1 MAAKGYR
8 ILRRPWRVRRPLYWG
23 MAFELLGIVAVLVL
37 FGIQQPDVFRT
48 QFWEIGHLMKWNS
61 SPNMILYAYANHQ
74 PLPKIPF
81 VWSQLLTN
89 FNVAISVVSLFV
101 LLVKMIMIIMKFFYP
116 ILGLIVSLSLT
127 VLYAVSAYG
136 QAGPDYA
143 DPKYPSPVPWYIAK
157 SCSVARPFNA
167 EKNCQ
172 IAKGAFAAT
181 IYLMFLYL
189 CNFILSIWSMWP
201 NKMLDM
207 YDDDD
212 DDSSDNEQETK
223 SPSKG
228 KQPVVNVTALHGGI
242 GIMNSNGNSPGTPGY
257 YGNKEWEMQPTMH
270 QRHQQQPPTSPRAM
284 HMSGAG
290 GGGGGGGYGYGG
302 VEAPLFTPR
311 TQAFHTLDR
320 RLPLR
325 SG

>member
-8 ILRRPWRVRRPLYWG
+8 LIRRPWRMRRPLYFG
-23 MAFELLGIVAVLVL
+23 MVFELLGIVGVLVL

-48 QFWEIGHLMKWNS
+48 QFWEIGHLMGWNS

-74 PLPKIPF
+74 PLPTVPF
-81 VWSQLLTN
+81 VWSQLLTDY
-89 FNVAISVVSLFV
+89 NVAISVVSLFI

-116 ILGLIVSLSLT
+116 ILGLIVSLGLT
-127 VLYAVSAYG
+127 VVYTVSVYG

-143 DPKYPSPVPWYIAK
+143 DPEHPSPVPWYIAK

-181 IYLMFLYL
+181 IYMLFLYL
-189 CNFILSIWSMWP
+189 ANLALSIWSMWP

-212 DDSSDNEQETK
+212 DSNSGDEQESK
-223 SPSKG
+223 PKG
-228 KQPVVNVTALHGGI
+228 KLPIVNVTALHGGI
-242 GIMNSNGNSPGTPGY
+242 GIMSGGSPSTGY
-257 YGNKEWEMQPTMH
+257 YGNKEWEMQPT
-270 QRHQQQPPTSPRAM
+270 QQPPTSPRAV
-284 HMSGAG
+284 HMSGAMG
-290 GGGGGGGYGYGG
+290 GGHGG
-302 VEAPLFTPR
+302 VEAPMFTPR
-311 TQAFHTLDR
+311 TQAFHALDR

>member
-1 MAAKGYR
+1 MAEKGYR
-8 ILRRPWRVRRPLYWG
+8 LLRRPWRVRRPLYYG
-23 MAFELLGIVAVLVL
+23 MVFELLGIVAVLVL

-116 ILGLIVSLSLT
+116 ILGLIVSLGLT
-127 VLYAVSAYG
+127 VLYTVSVYG

-181 IYLMFLYL
+181 IYLLAVYL
-189 CNFILSIWSMWP
+189 ANLILSIWSMWP

-207 YDDDD
+207 YDGDSDDED
-212 DDSSDNEQETK
+212 NNSNNSSNI
-223 SPSKG
+223 KG

-242 GIMNSNGNSPGTPGY
+242 GIMNGNSPNTGY
-257 YGNKEWEMQPTMH
+257 YGNKEWEMQPTIGSSPINMA
-270 QRHQQQPPTSPRAM
+270 PMSPRAV

-290 GGGGGGGYGYGG
+290 QGGYGG
-302 VEAPLFTPR
+302 VEQPLFTPR
-311 TQAFHTLDR
+311 TQAFHALDR

>member
-1 MAAKGYR
+1 MAKKGYR
-8 ILRRPWRVRRPLYWG
+8 LLRRPWRVRRPLYWG
-23 MAFELLGIVAVLVL
+23 MVFELLGIVAVLVL
-37 FGIQQPDVFRT
+37 FGIQQPDVFRS
-48 QFWEIGHLMKWNS
+48 QFWEIGHQKGWNS
-61 SPNMILYAYANHQ
+61 SPNMVLYAYANHQ

-116 ILGLIVSLSLT
+116 ILGLVVSLALTALYIVS
-127 VLYAVSAYG
+127 VYG

-143 DPKYPSPVPWYIAK
+143 DPEHPSPVPWYIAK
-157 SCSVARPFNA
+157 SCSVARPWNA
-167 EKNCQ
+167 EKNCM

-181 IYLMFLYL
+181 IYLLVVYL
-189 CNFILSIWSMWP
+189 ANFILSIWSMWP

-212 DDSSDNEQETK
+212 DSDDENNTTNV
-223 SPSKG
+223 KG

-242 GIMNSNGNSPGTPGY
+242 GIINGGTSPNTGY
-257 YGNKEWEMQPTMH
+257 YGNKEWEMQPTTGSS
-270 QRHQQQPPTSPRAM
+270 PVNFAPTSPRAV
-284 HMSGAG
+284 HMSGAQG
-290 GGGGGGGYGYGG
+290 AAGYGG
-302 VEAPLFTPR
+302 VEQPLFTPR
-311 TQAFHTLDR
+311 TQAFHALDR